1 MDISREL
8 ISMKRPALDHQ
19 IKENVPV
26 LRMPIINEGDQLPTA
41 SPWSLPIII
50 EKQELNLMDQKKN
63 KDLDF
68 AGIDERLI
76 L

>member
-8 ISMKRPALDHQ
+8 ISMKRRALEHQ

-26 LRMPIINEGDQLPTA
+26 LRMPIINEGDPMPPP

-50 EKQELNLMDQKKN
+50 EKKKDYFN
-63 KDLDF
+63 GSEK
-68 AGIDERLI
+68 
-76 L
+76 